1 MDLVQRDQWL
11 RVRHVLPWWE
21 PDPGAWPSVVT
32 NGQMGAAG
40 PFRVPKALPAPQVDG
55 RGDPG
60 GEKVH
65 RGLEGSGA
73 AALRAKETSHHGHAP
88 SSDTHCQ
95 GHGAAGLQTAL
106 CVVPQLMSSGAVGG
120 KPHRKTCV
128 GSLAGSLS
136 LRSCPGPVHCE
147 RLKSAGKGPRGHLP

>member
-1 MDLVQRDQWL
+1 M
-11 RVRHVLPWWE
+11 LPWWE

-106 CVVPQLMSSGAVGG
+106 WL
-120 KPHRKTCV
+120 
-128 GSLAGSLS
+128 LAGSHIGRPVWARGREPFSEVLS
-136 LRSCPGPVHCE
+136 WTRS
-147 RLKSAGKGPRGHLP
+147 L